1 MFAPPEKISR
11 TFQDVVEIM
20 SCRSVSARK
29 LARVTARIISSF
41 LIMGDVCKLMTK
53 ALHRLIECRKGWN
66 AQVVLDSDVLVE
78 LIFWREHLQSLNRR
92 SIWRKHVLPSR
103 VVYSDASAVGCAAF
117 ISMNDRPVSYKN
129 WDAVDSVWDPFTV
142 DCFANSVNAK
152 VSRFYSLFYQPGS
165 LGVDSL
171 AFDWGRENCWLVPPV
186 YLIPR
191 VILHFLYCQSHG
203 VLVVPFW
210 PSSLFWPY
218 LINQHGVFRNFV
230 VDCWFVQ
237 NSSDVFVQGANKETC
252 FGSLIFITPVLFLKL
267 DGSQDSLL
275 HWE

>member
-1 MFAPPEKISR
+1 MLSG
-11 TFQDVVEIM
+11 T
-20 SCRSVSARK
+20 
-29 LARVTARIISSF
+29 RIITASLLS
-41 LIMGDVCKLMTK
+41 L
-53 ALHRLIECRKGWN
+53 
-66 AQVVLDSDVLVE
+66 SLVA
-78 LIFWREHLQSLNRR
+78 IR
-92 SIWRKHVLPSR
+92 SICISWQWTFFSLSR
-103 VVYSDASAVGCAAF
+103 EYEVVIDIEWIPRTENEAADYLSKIVDF
-117 ISMNDRPVSYKN
+117 DDWSVEESYFR
-129 WDAVDSVWDPFTV
+129 AVDSVWGPFTV

-191 VILHFLYCQSHG
+191 VLLHFLYCQSHG

-230 VDCWFVQ
+230 VDFWFVQ
-237 NSSDVFVQGANKETC
+237 NGSDVFVQGANKETC
-252 FGSLIFITPVLFLKL
+252 FGSSNFSTPVLFLKL